1 MRNKYEIKN
10 VEKLSIEDLR
20 EIEEKLK
27 EEYKDVDKVAIKRH
41 ERAAKIDSTKVL
53 TLSYVVIRSIAMLV
67 AGRVPKEDIGLV
79 LGIEGAVVSTAVL
92 LSVTRNNVIEIIKYN
107 KQRKIDNSLDIINH
121 EIKNRNNEKVLKRKL
136 A

>member
-41 ERAAKIDSTKVL
+41 EMAAKIDSTKVL